1 LDDAV
6 VEVGMEVMYDRV
18 AGIDVHKKQ
27 ITVAVRTAGPR
38 LGRQQQV
45 RRYATFF
52 TALREMAR
60 WLTELGVTHVA
71 MEATGIY
78 WRPVWHALAEAERFE
93 VLVCNAAH
101 VKNVP
106 GRKTD
111 VGDAAWLAQLLEV
124 GLLRGSFTPPEHLV
138 AIRDLTRYRSSLVQ
152 ERTREIQRLC
162 KVMEDAGIKVDSVAS
177 EPLGVSARMMIE
189 ALISGERD
197 PAVLAEMA
205 RGRLRNKI
213 PDLALALS
221 GRFNAHHGLMCRL
234 HLDRIDHL
242 CTTIDRIETEV
253 ESMIVVYEVA
263 RRRLGTVPG
272 IAERTSAAIISEIG
286 VDMSWFPS
294 GRHLASWI
302 GLCPGNHES
311 AGKRKTGK
319 TRKGN
324 PYLKSVF
331 VEAAWAAVH
340 TDGRLKAR
348 YQRLVRRFGGA
359 RNQVAVKKAIVAIAH
374 TLCVIVWNL
383 LHAGADYVDLGTDYY
398 TRRDNPEIRKN
409 QLVRQLQDLGYTV
422 ELAPA
427 T

>member
-1 LDDAV
+1 
-6 VEVGMEVMYDRV
+6 MEIMYENA

-27 ITVAVRTAGPR
+27 ITVAVRTPGAR
-38 LGRQQQV
+38 RGRHQQV

-52 TALREMAR
+52 TALREMVE
-60 WLTELGVTHVA
+60 WLTALGVTHVA

-152 ERTREIQRLC
+152 ERTRETQRLC
-162 KVMEDAGIKVDSVAS
+162 KVLEDAGIKVDSVAS
-177 EPLGVSARMMIE
+177 ESLGVSARHMIE
-189 ALISGERD
+189 ALVSGERD
-197 PAVLAEMA
+197 PAVLAELA
-205 RGRLRNKI
+205 RGRLRKKI
-213 PDLALALS
+213 PDLTLALG

-234 HLDRIDHL
+234 HLDHIDHL
-242 CTTIDRIETEV
+242 AAAIGRVEAQVET
-253 ESMIVVYEVA
+253 MIVPFEVP
-263 RRRLGTVPG
+263 RRRLCTVPG
-272 IAERTSAAIISEIG
+272 IAERASAAIISEIG

-294 GRHLASWI
+294 GGHLASWI

-319 TRKGN
+319 ARKGN
-324 PYLKSVF
+324 QYLKSVF
-331 VEAAWAAVH
+331 VEAAWAAVR
-340 TDGRLKAR
+340 TDTRLKAR
-348 YQRLVRRFGGA
+348 YQRLLRRFGGA

-374 TLCVIVWNL
+374 TLCVIVWHL
-383 LHAGADYVDLGTDYY
+383 LHAGVDYTDLGADYY

-409 QLVRQLQDLGYTV
+409 QLIRQLQELGYTV
-422 ELAPA
+422 ELALA
-427 T
+427 A